1 MNDTNP
7 PPSTGRFAR
16 GHDATTLP
24 QRAVNLARRML
35 ELERQ
40 CGGRGRVEFQVVMV
54 DGQWLL
60 MISKPGPIEWL
71 GE

>member
-1 MNDTNP
+1 MSDTNP
-7 PPSTGRFAR
+7 PPSIGRVAR

-40 CGGRGRVEFQVVMV
+40 CGGRGRVSYDIIML
-54 DGQWLL
+54 DGEWLL
-60 MISKPGPIEWL
+60 MVSKPGPVERL

>member
-1 MNDTNP
+1 MTEP
-7 PPSTGRFAR
+7 RPQYQASTAAR

-40 CGGRGRVEFQVVMV
+40 CSGRGRVSYEIIML
-54 DGQWLL
+54 DGEWLL
-60 MISKPGPIEWL
+60 MVSKPGPVERL